1 MFLLFS
7 YRSLVFLFFA
17 FMLLPAMLWNIG
29 FHISATVRYRTY
41 CPGVMTAV
49 LLYPPVIYL
58 LTQSA
63 WREGLLS
70 THTWVA
76 AVLIAGVFHTWEVG
90 HNVFK
95 AW

>member
-1 MFLLFS
+1 M
-7 YRSLVFLFFA
+7 V
-17 FMLLPAMLWNIG
+17 
-29 FHISATVRYRTY
+29 ATVKYRTY
-41 CPGVMTAV
+41 CPGVITAA

-70 THTWVA
+70 PSAWVA
-76 AVLIAGVFHTWEVG
+76 TVLIAGVFHFCEVG
-90 HNVFK
+90 HDVFK